1 MWKYTVRRL
10 LLIIPTLFLL
20 GTILFFMLRVLP
32 GDEALFITSGEE
44 SVASIEDIE
53 ALREAWGLNDPLY
66 VQYGRWVWDIFQP
79 VKHGDWLWLP
89 KFDLGYSRYADRP
102 VVDALA
108 SKIEVTA
115 TLAFLSVVVALAWSL
130 PLGII
135 SALWR
140 GSWIDQTIR
149 VITAAGIAMPNFWV
163 AILMLLFLVKFFNWI
178 PPVQHVSVFDEPLTA
193 LKRLIFPA
201 LVIGFRSASTIS
213 RMTRSTMLEVIGD
226 DYIRTARAKGLGPYV
241 VTMRHALANAII
253 PVLTMAGLLVAA
265 LMDGAVIIERIFT
278 LPGLGQQIVDATS
291 ARDFV
296 MVQGIVLVLALFMML
311 WILVVD
317 LLYAWIDPRIRYE

>member
-10 LLIIPTLFLL
+10 LLIFPTLFLL

-66 VQYGRWVWDIFQP
+66 VQYGRWVWDIIQP
-79 VKHGDWLWLP
+79 VKYGDWLWLP

-130 PLGII
+130 PLGVI
-135 SALWR
+135 SAIMR

-178 PPVQHVSVFDEPLTA
+178 PPVQHVSIFEEPLTA

-213 RMTRSTMLEVIGD
+213 RMTRSTMLEVVGD

-296 MVQGIVLVLALFMML
+296 MVQGIVLILALFMMV

>member
-10 LLIIPTLFLL
+10 LLMIPTLFLL
-20 GTILFFMLRVLP
+20 ATILFFLLRVLP

-44 SVASIEDIE
+44 SVATVEDIE
-53 ALREAWGLNDPLY
+53 KLREAWGLNDPLY
-66 VQYGRWVWDIFQP
+66 VQYWRWLKDALR
-79 VKHGDWLWLP
+79 G
-89 KFDLGYSRYADRP
+89 DLGYSRYADRP

-115 TLAFLSVVVALAWSL
+115 TLAFLSVVVALTWSL
-130 PLGII
+130 PLGIM
-135 SALWR
+135 SAIWR
-140 GSWIDQTIR
+140 GSWLDQTIR

-163 AILMLLFLVKFFNWI
+163 AILILLFLVKFFNWI
-178 PPVQHVSVFDEPLTA
+178 PPVQHVSIFDDPVTA
-193 LKRLIFPA
+193 LKRLIFPS

-226 DYIRTARAKGLGPYV
+226 DYIRTAYAKGLGPWV
-241 VTMRHALANAII
+241 VTLRHALANAII

-265 LMDGAVIIERIFT
+265 LMDGAVIVERIFT
-278 LPGLGQQIVDATS
+278 LPGLGQQIVNATS

-296 MVQGIVLVLALFMML
+296 MVQGIVLILAVFMML
-311 WILVVD
+311 WILLID
-317 LLYAWIDPRIRYE
+317 LVYAWIDPRIRYE

>member
-10 LLIIPTLFLL
+10 LLIFPTLFLL

-44 SVASIEDIE
+44 SVATIEDIE
-53 ALREAWGLNDPLY
+53 KLREAWGLNDPLY
-66 VQYGRWVWDIFQP
+66 VQYGRWLWDIFEP

-108 SKIEVTA
+108 DKIEVTA

-178 PPVQHVSVFDEPLTA
+178 PPVQHVSIFDEPLTA
-193 LKRLIFPA
+193 LKRMIFPA

-241 VTMRHALANAII
+241 VTLRHALANAII

-296 MVQGIVLVLALFMML
+296 MVQGIVLILALFMMI

>member
-1 MWKYTVRRL
+1 MWKYTIRRL
-10 LLIIPTLFLL
+10 LLIIPTLLLL

-32 GDEALFITSGEE
+32 GDIALLITSGEE
-44 SVASIEDIE
+44 SVATTEEIE

-66 VQYGRWVWDIFQP
+66 VQYWRWLSGALQ
-79 VKHGDWLWLP
+79 G
-89 KFDLGYSRYADRP
+89 DLGYSRYADRP

-108 SKIEVTA
+108 NKIEVTA
-115 TLAFLSVVVALAWSL
+115 TLAFLSVVVALLWAL
-130 PLGII
+130 PLGIL
-135 SALWR
+135 SAIWR
-140 GSWIDQTIR
+140 GSWLDQTIR
-149 VITAAGIAMPNFWV
+149 VVTAAGIAMPNFWV
-163 AILMLLFLVKFFNWI
+163 AILLLLFLVKVFNWI
-178 PPVQHVSVFDEPLTA
+178 PPVQHVSIFDEPFTA
-193 LKRLIFPA
+193 LKRLFFPA

-226 DYIRTARAKGLGPYV
+226 DYIRTARAKGLGPYA
-241 VTMRHALANAII
+241 VTIRHALANAII

-296 MVQGIVLVLALFMML
+296 MVQGIVIILALFMML
-311 WILVVD
+311 WILIVD

>member
-10 LLIIPTLFLL
+10 LLMIPTLFLL
-20 GTILFFMLRVLP
+20 ATILFFLLRVLP

-44 SVASIEDIE
+44 SVATVEDIE
-53 ALREAWGLNDPLY
+53 KLREAWGLNDPLY
-66 VQYGRWVWDIFQP
+66 VQYWRWLKDALR
-79 VKHGDWLWLP
+79 G
-89 KFDLGYSRYADRP
+89 DLGYSRYADRP
-102 VVDALA
+102 MVDALA

-115 TLAFLSVVVALAWSL
+115 TLAFLSVVVALTWSL
-130 PLGII
+130 PLGIM
-135 SALWR
+135 SAIWR
-140 GSWIDQTIR
+140 GSWLDQTTR

-178 PPVQHVSVFDEPLTA
+178 PPVQHVSIFDDPVTA
-193 LKRLIFPA
+193 LKRLIFPS

-226 DYIRTARAKGLGPYV
+226 DYIRTAYAKGLGPWV
-241 VTMRHALANAII
+241 VTLRHALANAII

-265 LMDGAVIIERIFT
+265 LMDGAVIVERIFT
-278 LPGLGQQIVDATS
+278 LPGLGQQIVNATS

-296 MVQGIVLVLALFMML
+296 MVQGIVLILAVFMML
-311 WILVVD
+311 WILLID
-317 LLYAWIDPRIRYE
+317 LVYAWIDPRIRYE

>member
-1 MWKYTVRRL
+1 M
-10 LLIIPTLFLL
+10 
-20 GTILFFMLRVLP
+20 
-32 GDEALFITSGEE
+32 
-44 SVASIEDIE
+44 ASIEDIE

-66 VQYGRWVWDIFQP
+66 VQYWRWLKDAVR
-79 VKHGDWLWLP
+79 G
-89 KFDLGYSRYADRP
+89 DLGYSRYADRP
-102 VVDALA
+102 VVDALS

-178 PPVQHVSVFDEPLTA
+178 PPVQHVSIFDEPLTA

-296 MVQGIVLVLALFMML
+296 MVQGIVLILALFMMI

>member
-1 MWKYTVRRL
+1 MWQYTIRRL

-32 GDEALFITSGEE
+32 GDIALLITSGEE
-44 SVASIEDIE
+44 SVATTEEIE

-66 VQYGRWVWDIFQP
+66 VQYWRWLRDALR
-79 VKHGDWLWLP
+79 G
-89 KFDLGYSRYADRP
+89 DLGYSRYADRP

-115 TLAFLSVVVALAWSL
+115 TLAFLSVVVALLWAL

-140 GSWIDQTIR
+140 GSWVDQTIR

-163 AILMLLFLVKFFNWI
+163 AILLLLFLVKFFNWI
-178 PPVQHVSVFDEPLTA
+178 PPIQHVSIFDDPLTA
-193 LKRLIFPA
+193 LQRLFFPA

-226 DYIRTARAKGLGPYV
+226 DYIRTARAKGLGPFV
-241 VTMRHALANAII
+241 VTMRHALTNAII

-296 MVQGIVLVLALFMML
+296 MVQGIVLILALFMMM
-311 WILVVD
+311 WILVID
-317 LLYAWIDPRIRYE
+317 LVYAWIDPRIRYE

>member
-1 MWKYTVRRL
+1 MWKYTIRRL

-44 SVASIEDIE
+44 SVATIEDIE
-53 ALREAWGLNDPLY
+53 KLREAWGLNDPLY
-66 VQYGRWVWDIFQP
+66 VQYGRWVWDILQP
-79 VKHGDWLWLP
+79 VKYGNWLWLP

-102 VVDALA
+102 VVDA
-108 SKIEVTA
+108 
-115 TLAFLSVVVALAWSL
+115 WSL

-135 SALWR
+135 SAIWR

-178 PPVQHVSVFDEPLTA
+178 PPVQHVSIFDEPLTA
-193 LKRLIFPA
+193 LKRLVFPA

-296 MVQGIVLVLALFMML
+296 MVQGIVLILALFMMV